1 MNLEIQE
8 SLKTLQAFVDL
19 LQKNR
24 AAFSETAWQNLPK
37 LYQQIAPMPDDS
49 AVETA
54 GAINAWCG
62 EQNYEPLLEDLD
74 IAATR
79 KDVEDIKPT
88 DPEQEKT
95 IKENVLLVKNTLK
108 NAINPATPA
117 SGQP

>member
-1 MNLEIQE
+1 MNSRIQQ

-19 LQKNR
+19 LKNNR

-37 LYQQIAPMPDDS
+37 LYQEIAPMPDDS
-49 AVETA
+49 AVEA
-54 GAINAWCG
+54 ARAINAWCR
-62 EQNYEPLLEDLD
+62 EQKHVPLRDALD

-79 KDVEDIKPT
+79 AEVKKVKPT
-88 DPEQEKT
+88 DPKQEEM
-95 IKENVLLVKNTLK
+95 IKENVLLVKDTLQ